1 MVRFRTRKS
10 NRKSKGGGKHGETKR
25 VTFINALRKSPNG
38 HRVITK
44 RSKPKPPK
52 TSSTIYRKVIK
63 NISKR
68 TLARSNTIRSPLVAA
83 QHEKKRAENV
93 QNILLQKLTEFSSPS
108 VAAAAA
114 TASSTAN
121 NVAKNQQEFAAAM
134 AAAAEEST
142 PPLTPPLTQQNETG
156 HGGGKRC
163 TRNNRLTHKK
173 RN

>member
-25 VTFINALRKSPNG
+25 VTVINALRKSPNG

-44 RSKPKPPK
+44 RSNPKPPK
-52 TSSTIYRKVIK
+52 TSSRIYRNVIK
-63 NISKR
+63 KISKR

-93 QNILLQKLTEFSSPS
+93 QNNLLQKLTEFSSPS

-114 TASSTAN
+114 TAASTAN

-134 AAAAEEST
+134 AAAEEST

-156 HGGGKRC
+156 HGGGKRR
-163 TRNNRLTHKK
+163 TRNNRFTHKK